1 MKNPK
6 PGAKRPLH
14 ETRSRERGEGE
25 PRHRPVEKAVA
36 DRLEEIRAEEED
48 QPRRRQIL
56 EDGFN
61 ATLGA
66 LFRRKREE
74 KGLTVRQLAE
84 FIEANRPGT
93 SLSRH
98 AIERLETNSSRYS
111 FEHVLLFTKALD
123 VDVTEIPGLREILSK
138 NVRWKE
144 TLDQIDRLH
153 EPGPHILEYV
163 SGTEKF
169 NERVNLHGSVDEV
182 TAQPRLYLTVGGD
195 DLEEAGY
202 PSRAILD
209 FAKGRRPAREGELVL
224 ALHKP
229 SGTVFLRRWEKGQLA
244 SIVAKQFPVG
254 MDPNIEILGSHVGT
268 YLPR

>member
-6 PGAKRPLH
+6 PAPKR
-14 ETRSRERGEGE
+14 TRSDEAGPQR
-25 PRHRPVEKAVA
+25 RPVEQAVA
-36 DRLEEIRAEEED
+36 ERLEEIRSDDED
-48 QPRRRQIL
+48 GQPRRRQIL
-56 EDGFN
+56 EESFN

-84 FIEANRPGT
+84 YIEETRPGT

-98 AIERLETNSSRYS
+98 AIERLETNQSRYM

-163 SGTEKF
+163 TGTEQF
-169 NERVNLHGSVDEV
+169 NERINLHGSVEELM
-182 TAQPRLYLTVGGD
+182 AQPRLYLTIGGD
-195 DLEEAGY
+195 HLADVGY
-202 PSRAILD
+202 PSRSILD

-229 SGTVFLRRWEKGQLA
+229 SGTVFLRLFEKGQLA
-244 SIVAKQFPVG
+244 SVIPKQFPVG
-254 MDPNIEILGSHVGT
+254 MDSNVEILGSHVGT